1 MIRFDMSEFSER
13 HTISRLIGAPSG
25 YIGYEDAG
33 QLTEA
38 VRRKPFAVLL
48 LDEFE
53 KAVSSHKVSENMQ
66 FELTR
71 CEASGYL
78 YLAAASPR

>member
-1 MIRFDMSEFSER
+1 MSEFQEK

-38 VRRKPFAVLL
+38 VRRKPYAVLL
-48 LDEFE
+48 LYVDPLTVERVAAPIGLTLAD
-53 KAVSSHKVSENMQ
+53 AV
-66 FELTR
+66 
-71 CEASGYL
+71 
-78 YLAAASPR
+78 